1 MNQNSSYHKIY
12 VALTKTEA
20 WRVLIETIE
29 LKLHNARLKET
40 IFDCVACDEYTRVYP
55 VFIIDYGFSKTER
68 WSLKNI
74 NDSEYWAVIFNNFW
88 NPAEFKH
95 IVNTHF
101 GSDKDVGTRNCK
113 IDIVFAGLYNRNIL
127 SFYAWASKILE
138 DTYQERTLQIRDDLR
153 VECLK
158 VIATDEYRKTLKEA
172 EVQFCK
178 DTITS
183 AMMKWRHMPDET
195 LREAFNQFITTSV
208 MEE

>member
-1 MNQNSSYHKIY
+1 MDPNSSYHKIY
-12 VALTKTEA
+12 VALAKTES
-20 WRVLIETIE
+20 WRKLIETIE
-29 LKLHNARLKET
+29 LKLHNAKLRET

-68 WSLKNI
+68 WSLRNN
-74 NDSEYWAVIFNNFW
+74 NDSDQWYVAFNNFW

-113 IDIVFAGLYNRNIL
+113 IDIVFAGLYKRNIE
-127 SFYAWASKILE
+127 SFYSWGSKILE
-138 DTYQERTLQIRDDLR
+138 DCYRGQTLQIRDRLR
-153 VECLK
+153 EECLK